1 LFATRSRLITARELT
16 IQAWNLYEKLI
27 NLDLDRNRNRQDF
40 ELQIGY
46 SGRRN
51 IKRETRLHRLSNR
64 AYNRYKRRLKACL
77 REG

>member
-1 LFATRSRLITARELT
+1 MRSRLITSRELT

-27 NLDLDRNRNRQDF
+27 NLDLDRNRNRQGF

>member
-1 LFATRSRLITARELT
+1 MTPRELA

-27 NLDLDRNRNRQDF
+27 DLDLERTRRPRQDSD
-40 ELQIGY
+40 LKTGY

-64 AYNRYKRRLKACL
+64 AYKRYKRRLAACL
-77 REG
+77 RDG

>member
-1 LFATRSRLITARELT
+1 MTPRELA

-27 NLDLDRNRNRQDF
+27 DLDLERSRRHRKNS
-40 ELQIGY
+40 ELRTGY

-51 IKRETRLHRLSNR
+51 IKRESRLHRLSNR
-64 AYNRYKRRLKACL
+64 AYKRYKRRLAACL

>member
-1 LFATRSRLITARELT
+1 MTPRELA

-27 NLDLDRNRNRQDF
+27 DLDLERGRRNRKNS
-40 ELQIGY
+40 ELKTGY

-51 IKRETRLHRLSNR
+51 IKRESRLHRLSNR
-64 AYNRYKRRLKACL
+64 AYKRYKRRLAACL

>member
-1 LFATRSRLITARELT
+1 MTPRELT

-27 NLDLDRNRNRQDF
+27 DLDLERNNRRSRQNS
-40 ELQIGY
+40 ELKTGY

-64 AYNRYKRRLKACL
+64 AYKRYKRRLAACL
-77 REG
+77 RDG

>member
-1 LFATRSRLITARELT
+1 MRLRLITSRELT

-27 NLDLDRNRNRQDF
+27 KLDLDRNRGNRQDF